1 LFRSA
6 ILLVVMAPCLHFK
19 PLDLLSRYLMFV
31 FVCAQEDFFFGSPCT
46 LHDFI
51 AVTSS
56 LCFDVT
62 SFLPLR
68 LHIDRGL

>member
-1 LFRSA
+1 
-6 ILLVVMAPCLHFK
+6 
-19 PLDLLSRYLMFV
+19 MFV

-68 LHIDRGL
+68 LHIDWGL